1 MAPPT
6 ELFRGDGTAEKAHM
20 WLRTLAG
27 TWKYDAKDEEKM
39 HRFQTGLHPGG
50 RAEEWW
56 SGLTAADKKDW
67 ASLTTAFEKK
77 WAKPKPSRRP
87 QDVVINEIKTNY
99 LDRSTLGQYINDEDG
114 LPVLSHVA
122 WAEVTRKLLGELSNG
137 DADMV
142 LKSDV
147 RATLP
152 VKFRHLIPD
161 VGLDTWEKYLKAV
174 EDISVDRINDAVE
187 ERTGRRNTI
196 ANDAF
201 AWHHASPNANA
212 AQRSAQTEE
221 LAAKL
226 MESLGL
232 GDFVRGFGSPQRTTR
247 ASPRSVPAA
256 RQSQPP
262 YMTAPQS
269 TPVTAP
275 RPYQTPTTAVD
286 PRTPWASRT
295 STDVFG
301 GSTVRPPQNTFTKA
315 LFTTQQ
321 SPSAG
326 RAHPTTLSG
335 EPARDVDLARHILEH
350 PRTYPGDPAGIQRY
364 TADFAAWTSQNG
376 NSTSPDYTTF
386 PFTPGTAA
394 PGSRECF
401 RCGVLTI
408 PPHFG
413 PRACIAQ
420 NGREVP
426 QREQNVRRIVGAT
439 LYPPGQRTPS
449 RVAQIHEVPYDLFGG
464 LDPDQ
469 PLYEDADESEN
480 GEGPAI

>member
-20 WLRTLAG
+20 WLRTLEG
-27 TWKYDAKDEEKM
+27 TLKFDAKDEEKI
-39 HRFQTGLHPGG
+39 HRFKHALHPGG

-56 SGLTAADKKDW
+56 NGLGAPDKQDWTAV
-67 ASLTTAFEKK
+67 TTAFEKK
-77 WAKPKPSRRP
+77 WAKPKPSRRA
-87 QDVVINEIKTNY
+87 QEVVINEIKTNY
-99 LDRSTLGQYINDEDG
+99 LDRDTLGQYIKDEDG
-114 LPVLSHVA
+114 TLVLSHIA
-122 WAEVTRKLLGELSNG
+122 WAEVHRKLLGELSNG

-147 RATLP
+147 RGTLP
-152 VKFRHLIPD
+152 VEFRQLIPD
-161 VGLDTWEKYLKAV
+161 IGLDTWEKYLKAV
-174 EDISVDRINDAVE
+174 EDISIERIHDTVE
-187 ERTGRRNTI
+187 ERAVRHRT
-196 ANDAF
+196 ADSDAY
-201 AWHHASPNANA
+201 AWHRANSNASP
-212 AQRSAQTEE
+212 AQRSLQSEE
-221 LAAKL
+221 FAAKL

-232 GDFVRGFGSPQRTTR
+232 SDFARNLGSPQRTTR

-256 RQSQPP
+256 RQSQPAH
-262 YMTAPQS
+262 TSAPQ
-269 TPVTAP
+269 TIPAAAP
-275 RPYQTPTTAVD
+275 RSYQTPSTTSD
-286 PRTPWASRT
+286 YRTPWASRT

-301 GSTVRPPQNTFTKA
+301 GSTVRPPQNAFAKTLLA
-315 LFTTQQ
+315 SRQ
-321 SPSAG
+321 SPSSG
-326 RAHPTTLSG
+326 RAPPTTLSG

-350 PRTYPGDPAGIQRY
+350 PLTYSNDAAGIQRY
-364 TADFAAWTSQNG
+364 TTDLAAWTSQNG

-413 PRACIAQ
+413 PRACTAQ

-426 QREQNVRRIVGAT
+426 QREQNVRRIVGAI

-449 RVAQIHEVPYDLFGG
+449 HVAQIQEAPYDLFGG

-480 GEGPAI
+480 GEGPAV